1 MSKKEALNSI
11 LAVVLGLIAGA
22 ILMFI
27 IGDNPAEGYAYLYK
41 GALINFKRFGDTLA
55 TATPL
60 ILTGLSV
67 GFAFKTGLFNIG
79 TPGQML
85 FGGFCATVIGLTY
98 GAVLPRVI
106 LLLVMI
112 VAGAIAGALWAFVP
126 GVLKAKFN
134 VNEVVSA
141 IMMNWICYWIVY
153 YAIPAYFKGSTETE
167 SKSIV
172 EAASLKTKWLTD
184 LFSGSY
190 INLGIFIAVIA
201 VIVIAFI
208 LNKTVLGYELKA
220 VGFNKSAAEYAGMSV
235 NRNIVVSMMIAGAL
249 SGLAG
254 VAQYVGNASNMQIG
268 VMPSQGFDGIAVS
281 LLGANNPVGILISA
295 LFFGVLYSGK
305 GFMNANTNIPP
316 EIADTIIATIIYF
329 AAISAA
335 VPMIVNAIKHRKAMA
350 QAKVAENNAVS
361 SNTKPEEN
369 HDENKEE
376 NKELEKDNIES
387 GQNNIEEPK
396 ETEDIDNKEEK

>member
-27 IGDNPAEGYAYLYK
+27 IGDNPAEGYMYLYK

-98 GAVLPRVI
+98 GAVLPRAI
-106 LLLVMI
+106 LLIVMI

-126 GVLKAKFN
+126 GILKAKFN

-350 QAKVAENNAVS
+350 QAKMAENNAVS
-361 SNTKPEEN
+361 SNTQPEEN
-369 HDENKEE
+369 HDE

-387 GQNNIEEPK
+387 GQNNIEETK

>member
-1 MSKKEALNSI
+1 MNKKEALNSI

-22 ILMFI
+22 ILMFV
-27 IGDNPAEGYAYLYK
+27 IGDNPVDGYAYLFK
-41 GALINFKRFGDTLA
+41 GGLMNVSRIGDTLA

-85 FGGFCATVIGLTY
+85 FGGFCATAIGLTY
-98 GAVLPRVI
+98 NTSMSRPV
-106 LLLVMI
+106 LLLAMI
-112 VAGAIAGALWAFVP
+112 IVGGLAGAIWAFVP
-126 GVLKAKFN
+126 GLLKAKFN
-134 VNEVVSA
+134 VNEVVSS

-153 YAIPAYFKGSTETE
+153 YVVPFYFKGSSETE
-167 SKSIV
+167 SKNIP
-172 EAASLKTKWLTD
+172 EIASLRANWLTD

-190 INLGIFIAVIA
+190 INLGILISIIA
-201 VIVIAFI
+201 VIVIGFI

-220 VGFNKSAAEYAGMSV
+220 VGFNKYSAEYAGMSV
-235 NRNIVVSMMIAGAL
+235 NKNIIVSMMISGAL

-254 VAQYVGNASNMQIG
+254 VTQYIGNASNIQIG

-281 LLGANNPVGILISA
+281 LLGANNPVGIFISA
-295 LFFGVLYSGK
+295 IFFGLLYSGK
-305 GFMNANTNIPP
+305 GFMNANTSIPP

-335 VPMIVNAIKHRKAMA
+335 VPIIVNKIKQKRAMASARKAGSDGVGILPSENTDIEA
-350 QAKVAENNAVS
+350 TVNNAREVDNAEKAS
-361 SNTKPEEN
+361 DTEEIN
-369 HDENKEE
+369 NKG
-376 NKELEKDNIES
+376 EK
-387 GQNNIEEPK
+387 
-396 ETEDIDNKEEK
+396 

>member
-1 MSKKEALNSI
+1 MNKKESLNSI

-22 ILMFI
+22 ILMFA
-27 IGDNPAEGYAYLYK
+27 IGSNAIEGYTYLFK
-41 GALINFKRFGDTLA
+41 GALVNVKRFGDTLA

-79 TPGQML
+79 APGQML
-85 FGGFCATVIGLTY
+85 FGGFCATVVGLTY
-98 GAVLPRVI
+98 GGSLPRVL

-112 VAGAIAGALWAFVP
+112 IVGGLAGALWAFVP
-126 GVLKAKFN
+126 GLLKAKFN

-141 IMMNWICYWIVY
+141 IMMNWVCYWIVN
-153 YAIPAYFKGSTETE
+153 YAIPAYFKGSSETE
-167 SKSIV
+167 SKSIS
-172 EAASLKTKWLTD
+172 ASSSLKTKWLTD
-184 LFSGSY
+184 LFNGSY
-190 INLGIFIAVIA
+190 INLGILIAIVA

-235 NRNIVVSMMIAGAL
+235 NRNIIVSMMIAGCL

-254 VAQYVGNASNMQIG
+254 VAQYIGNASNMQIG

-295 LFFGVLYSGK
+295 LFFGILYSGK
-305 GFMNANTNIPP
+305 GFMNANTSIPP

-335 VPMIVNAIKHRKAMA
+335 VPMIVNAIKHKKAMA
-350 QAKVAENNAVS
+350 KAKKLQNDGVD
-361 SNTKPEEN
+361 T
-369 HDENKEE
+369 KEE
-376 NKELEKDNIES
+376 TIVNKDAEVNNEEKANDN
-387 GQNNIEEPK
+387 
-396 ETEDIDNKEEK
+396 TDIDDKEEK